1 MDRAGLRVLI
11 TNNALANRAG
21 SELYVRDIAL
31 ELLARGHTPIAY
43 SRSLGEVAEELR
55 GATVPVI
62 DDLDHL
68 AAAPHVIHGQ
78 HHLETMTAALRFPG
92 VPAIALCHGWLPAEE
107 APPRFPTIRRYV
119 AVDEPTRD
127 RLVLECGIPPER
139 VRLHPSFVDLDRF
152 RRRPPLP
159 ARPRRALVFS
169 NLATEEGY
177 VAALRTACSAAG
189 ISLDVL
195 GLAAGTACAR
205 PEEALG
211 EYDVVFAKGR
221 AALEAG
227 AVGAAVVLCDRS
239 GLGPMV
245 TARDLERLRALNFGV
260 RLLREPV
267 TPELAARELARYDP
281 EDAAAVTEL
290 LRAEAGLAPAV
301 DRLLALYAEVIA
313 EHRAAGPPDPEA
325 QAQAAAAYLRHGP
338 LRGGDLLQAER
349 ERLAGERAQLET
361 ARAHLETTCAR
372 LEDAAAREAAERR
385 AVDQTLA
392 AQRQE
397 IARLQA
403 TIAHLEAELAWIT
416 GTAGWRL
423 RQRLV
428 GSPALTRVYRRLRG
442 LPADDAADPG
452 ATAPP
457 APAAVLDPLAA
468 GASLDERAERM
479 AAAAGF
485 LGVPVEDFGREG
497 RLQLATLL
505 RLGLSPTSKVLDL
518 GCGCLRAGYW
528 LIHFLEPGSYCGI
541 EPRRDRVEAGLAQLL
556 EPGLAAC
563 KRPRFDF
570 NPDFDSSVFA
580 ERFDFYL
587 ARSIWTHA
595 SKPQIRR
602 MLDAFLRDV
611 APAAVFLT
619 SYLPA
624 GSEGPDYQGASWVG
638 TSHECDVPGVVRHSL
653 AWIQAECDERGLTAQ
668 ERPEDDFGGQRWLV
682 LRRRSG

>member
-11 TNNALANRAG
+11 TNNALVHRAG
-21 SELYVRDIAL
+21 TELYVRDVAL
-31 ELLARGHTPIAY
+31 ALLARGHTPIAY
-43 SRSLGEVAEELR
+43 SRRLGEVAAELR

-62 DDLDHL
+62 DDLDQL
-68 AAAPHVIHGQ
+68 AEAPHVIHGQ

-92 VPAIALCHGWLPAEE
+92 VPAINVCHGWLPPEE

-139 VRLHPSFVDLDRF
+139 VRLLPNFVDLDRF

-169 NLATEEGY
+169 NQATEEGY
-177 VAALRTACSAAG
+177 VAALRTACAAAG
-189 ISLDVL
+189 ISLEVL
-195 GLAAGTACAR
+195 GLAAGTASAR

-211 EYDVVFAKGR
+211 KYDVVFAKGR

-267 TPELAARELARYDP
+267 TPELVARELARYDP
-281 EDAAAVTEL
+281 ADAAAVAEL

-338 LRGGDLLQAER
+338 LRGGDVLQAER
-349 ERLAGERAQLET
+349 ERLR
-361 ARAHLETTCAR
+361 
-372 LEDAAAREAAERR
+372 
-385 AVDQTLA
+385 
-392 AQRQE
+392 
-397 IARLQA
+397 A
-403 TIAHLEAELAWIT
+403 TIAHLEGELAWIK
-416 GTAGWRL
+416 GTASWRL

-428 GSPALTRVYRRLRG
+428 GWSRLTGLYRRLRG
-442 LPADDAADPG
+442 LPADGAADTCA
-452 ATAPP
+452 ATEQP
-457 APAAVLDPLAA
+457 APAAVPDPAHDGVPLAA
-468 GASLDERAERM
+468 GGGLDERAERM

-485 LGVPVEDFGREG
+485 LGVPVEDFAREG

-505 RLGLSPTSKVLDL
+505 RLGLHPASKVLDL

-528 LIHFLEPGSYCGI
+528 LIHFLEPGGYCGI
-541 EPRRDRVEAGLAQLL
+541 EPRCDRVEAGLTQLL

-563 KRPRFDF
+563 KEPRFDF

-580 ERFDFYL
+580 ERFDFFL

-602 MLDAFLRDV
+602 MLDAFLRDA
-611 APAAVFLT
+611 APGAVFLT

-624 GSEGPDYQGASWVG
+624 GSEGPDYQGTSWVG

-653 AWIQAECDERGLTAQ
+653 AWIQAECAERGLAAE
-668 ERPEDDFGGQRWLV
+668 ERPADDFGGQRWLV